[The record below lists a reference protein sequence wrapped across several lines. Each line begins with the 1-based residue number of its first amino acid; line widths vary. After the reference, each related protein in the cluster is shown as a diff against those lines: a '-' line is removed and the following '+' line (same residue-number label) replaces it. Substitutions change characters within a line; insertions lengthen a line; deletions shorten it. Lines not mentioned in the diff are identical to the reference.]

1 MCDLSIAHDFGILF
15 RFFRQPGVKRG
26 SSIIGELKQEHCAL
40 ITEDDLLRIYDGQPT
55 GNPKDRE
62 GAKKPPLHL
71 IPSAAEITEAV
82 VMGLGAEKYGPF
94 NWRSEKVRASIY
106 IAAARR
112 HLAQWFDGQ
121 DHDLES
127 GVSHLAHARAS
138 LGILI
143 DAIATDNVIDDRP
156 PAGIAAKL
164 IGSLTRVA
172 DEPTRH

>member
-1 MCDLSIAHDFGILF
+1 VSKRRTAAIATAVTFAAAAKLGRVD
-15 RFFRQPGVKRG
+15 RVMTDSK
-26 SSIIGELKQEHCAL
+26 SSQVSSP
-40 ITEDDLLRIYDGQPT
+40 EDAGN
-55 GNPKDRE
+55 NPKDRI
-62 GAKKPPLHL
+62 GARKPPLHL

-112 HLAQWFDGQ
+112 HLAQWFDGE
-121 DHDLES
+121 DEDPES
-127 GVSHLAHARAS
+127 RVSHLAHARAS
-138 LGILI
+138 LGILL
-143 DAIATDNVIDDRP
+143 DAIATGNIIDDRP
-156 PAGIAAKL
+156 PAGVAAEL